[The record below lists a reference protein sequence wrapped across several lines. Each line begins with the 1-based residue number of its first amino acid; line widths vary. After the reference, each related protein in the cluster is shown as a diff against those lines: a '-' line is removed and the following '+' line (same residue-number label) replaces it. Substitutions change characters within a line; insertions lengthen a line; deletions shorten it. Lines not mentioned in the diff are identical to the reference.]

1 MVLRI
6 ILRYLV
12 NNEQLI
18 QRLADSYPFRRA
30 AQLTAH
36 AMLKGKSLGQES
48 MEMMS
53 TSELFRKLIE
63 KVNAASG
70 QLRHFS
76 SEKVQKLEEAI
87 RDIKKKRGL

>member
-1 MVLRI
+1 MVFRI
-6 ILRYLV
+6 LLRYLV

-36 AMLKGKSLGQES
+36 FMIRGKSLSQES

-53 TSELFRKLIE
+53 TSELFKKFIIQ
-63 KVNAASG
+63 VNQASG
-70 QLRHFS
+70 KVKQFS
-76 SEKVQKLEEAI
+76 SEKIEKLEEAI
-87 RDIKKKRGL
+87 KDIKKRRGL